1 MRISAN
7 VLLLRIVGRGGLCD
21 SGTLPSME
29 VPLMVYHY
37 RVLIPNGLTFLSLLS
52 GTGAILVAAAI
63 PTAADAPRYLW
74 VAGLLILASYLI
86 DGCDGALARTLH
98 ASTAFGLQL
107 DSLVDMVSLGV
118 APAVVLFVYGVRVV
132 GVSPWLGGPVVLLVP
147 LAGAFRL
154 ARFNLLPPKTTSH
167 TASAGLTISTGGALL
182 ALAVLSNL
190 AGPVAPSPVL
200 YLGVTV
206 GVSLLMVSTIAFPAL
221 AGIFAGWRRT
231 VVVLGLMEVSLV
243 ALSFFTA
250 WLVWTS
256 AYVGVAVV
264 RAGVRRVRRGAR

>member
-1 MRISAN
+1 
-7 VLLLRIVGRGGLCD
+7 
-21 SGTLPSME
+21 
-29 VPLMVYHY
+29 MVRHY
-37 RVLIPNGLTFLSLLS
+37 RVLIPNGLAFLSLLS

-74 VAGLLILASYLI
+74 GAGLLILASYLI
-86 DGCDGALARTLH
+86 DGCDGALARTLNT
-98 ASTAFGLQL
+98 STPFGLQL
-107 DSLVDMVSLGV
+107 DSLRNPVDMVSLGV

-132 GVSPWLGGPVVLLVP
+132 GVNPWLSGPVVVLVP

-167 TASAGLTISTGGALL
+167 TDSLGLTIPTSGALL

-190 AGPVAPSPVL
+190 AGAVAPSPIL

-206 GVSLLMVSTIAFPAL
+206 GVSLLMVSTIAFPSL
-221 AGIFAGWRRT
+221 AWIFAGWRPT
-231 VVVLGLMEVSLV
+231 MVVLGLMGVSLM

-256 AYVGVAVV
+256 AYVGVALV
-264 RAGVRRVRRGAR
+264 RAGVRRVRRGERLEATAEQGMGDVRKSKDA

>member
-1 MRISAN
+1 MAHN
-7 VLLLRIVGRGGLCD
+7 
-21 SGTLPSME
+21 
-29 VPLMVYHY
+29 Y
-37 RVLIPNGLTFLSLLS
+37 RVLLPNGLTFLSLLC
-52 GTGAILVAAAI
+52 GTSAILVAAAI
-63 PTAADAPRYLW
+63 PAAADAPSYLW
-74 VAGLLILASYLI
+74 AAGLLILASYLI

-118 APAVVLFVYGVRVV
+118 APAVVLFGYGVRVL
-132 GVSPWLGGPVVLLVP
+132 GVSPWLSGPVVALVP

-167 TASAGLTISTGGALL
+167 TDSLGLTISTSGALL

-190 AGPVAPSPVL
+190 AGTVAPSPVL

-206 GVSLLMVSTIAFPAL
+206 GVSLLMVSTIAFPSL
-221 AGIFAGWRRT
+221 AWIFAGWRST
-231 VVVLGLMEVSLV
+231 GVSLV
-243 ALSFFTA
+243 AWSFFTA

-256 AYVGVAVV
+256 AYVGVALV
-264 RAGVRRVRRGAR
+264 RAGARRVRRGPRPGTTAAAGLGRASKSRDA